1 MNSIN
6 SMDKKEQIINSIKN
20 ISGGHSAYEVF
31 TDWVTAAAIGISNT
45 LSIFHDDIWKS
56 REDQYLSIVKK
67 YGEDNIIK
75 FCEMTALLAEILED
89 GPDDVLGYIYMHLG
103 IGSKAAGQFF
113 TPFHISELTSY
124 LAIDT
129 EELKKDDSV
138 IVMNEPSCGGGGMI
152 LAAAKA
158 LNDAGIDYQRRLDVI
173 AQDLDWK
180 AIYMCYVQM
189 SLLGIKAK
197 CIQGDSLSDPD
208 VRKVDRS
215 RCLLTPAYIGVL
227 I

>member
-1 MNSIN
+1 
-6 SMDKKEQIINSIKN
+6 
-20 ISGGHSAYEVF
+20 
-31 TDWVTAAAIGISNT
+31 
-45 LSIFHDDIWKS
+45 
-56 REDQYLSIVKK
+56 
-67 YGEDNIIK
+67 
-75 FCEMTALLAEILED
+75 
-89 GPDDVLGYIYMHLG
+89 
-103 IGSKAAGQFF
+103 
-113 TPFHISELTSY
+113 
-124 LAIDT
+124 
-129 EELKKDDSV
+129 
-138 IVMNEPSCGGGGMI
+138 MI